1 MSIDR
6 FRYFFKVARV
16 GSVREAAA
24 VLHVAPSAISRQIAK
39 LEMEF
44 GADLIEPNGRGIR
57 LTHAGQILA
66 GRVGDMVDALE
77 QARSQIDDLHG
88 LRRGHVRIW
97 TVEGSVG
104 DPVMPTLA
112 LFHKRYPA
120 VSYDLTVASTDRI
133 VTALL
138 DDDADLGV
146 VFNPPDLPEL
156 AAIGQGADS
165 IDGILPP
172 RHPALRLRRLSLR
185 ELVTYPLALPDP
197 TFGLRHLI
205 DAAAKSCDVKL
216 KPILTTNSI
225 ETLRAFVRSGAGV
238 TVLPRFA
245 IAGDI
250 KRNTLRAVPLSDR
263 KLQVACTMVLTRRAR
278 QLPLAATQLAEH
290 LLQTMKGRGK

>member
-1 MSIDR
+1 MSIAR

-39 LEMEF
+39 LEKDF
-44 GADLIEPNGRGIR
+44 GADLIEPDGRGIR
-57 LTHAGQILA
+57 LTHAGEILA
-66 GRVGDMVDALE
+66 GQVGEMVDALE
-77 QARSQIDDLHG
+77 RARSQIDDLHG

-104 DPVMPTLA
+104 DPVMPTLSR
-112 LFHKRYPA
+112 FHKRYPA
-120 VSYDLTVASTDRI
+120 VSYELTVASTDRI

-146 VFNPPDLPEL
+146 VFNPPDMPEL
-156 AAIGQGADS
+156 AAIGQRTDS

-172 RHPALRLRRLSLR
+172 RHPALRLRRVSLR
-185 ELVTYPLALPDP
+185 ELVAYPLALPDP

-205 DAAAKSCDVKL
+205 DAAAKSSGVNL
-216 KPILTTNSI
+216 EPILTTNSI
-225 ETLRAFVRSGAGV
+225 EALRAFVRSGAGV

-245 IAGDI
+245 IAGDV
-250 KRNTLRAVPLSDR
+250 KRHSLRAVPLSDR
-263 KLQVACTMVLTRRAR
+263 QLQAAYTTVLTRRAR
-278 QLPLAATQLAEH
+278 QLPLAATQLAKH
-290 LLQTMKGRGK
+290 LLQTVKGKAK